1 MTSDPFLTLCFAT
14 RPISIQ
20 SVGILREYCCA
31 VKDFGVD
38 FGVDAGN
45 EPYTRA
51 DPLIVDVATFLY
63 PREAGTYTKA

>member
-20 SVGILREYCCA
+20 SVGILREYCCV
-31 VKDFGVD
+31 VKD